1 MGIRE
6 HRVRLVLLLGIWAM
20 ATPAAAQVFGTFNWQ
35 MQPYCN
41 RVTLTLTSAVSG
53 FTLAGTDDQCGAA
66 TKGSVVGVAVFNPD
80 GTVGLNFTIVSS
92 PGGHGTQVSALV
104 SPANGQGT
112 WTDSSG
118 NAGTFAFFAA
128 APGLPV
134 RPAGTAPVDIAPNPN
149 QANDICQGV
158 SAPPT
163 LIFCG
168 STAARWL
175 PGGFGIDGIQVWRD
189 NNGYVHIRGSA
200 QLTTGSVT
208 GTVFVLPP
216 ELRPRRVTGI
226 PIGTGL
232 TGSSEAGSALL
243 LIYPRDY
250 PNANIAGRVAVFS
263 NSVPGYNVI
272 HLGEISFRVDQ

>member
-1 MGIRE
+1 M
-6 HRVRLVLLLGIWAM
+6 
-20 ATPAAAQVFGTFNWQ
+20 
-35 MQPYCN
+35 
-41 RVTLTLTSAVSG
+41 TLTLTTAVSG

-66 TKGSVVGVAVFNPD
+66 TIGSVVGVGVFNGD

-92 PGGHGTQVSALV
+92 PGGQGTQVSALV

-128 APGLPV
+128 SPGLPL

-149 QANDICQGV
+149 QANDICEGV
-158 SAPPT
+158 PTPPT
-163 LIFCG
+163 LIYCG

-175 PGGFGIDGIQVWRD
+175 PGGFGIDGLQVWRD
-189 NNGYVHIRGSA
+189 TNGYVHIRGSA
-200 QLTTGSVT
+200 QITSGSVRD
-208 GTVFVLPP
+208 TVFVLPP

-226 PIGTGL
+226 PIATGL
-232 TGSSEAGSALL
+232 TSSSQAGAALL
-243 LIYPRDY
+243 VIYPRNY
-250 PNANIAGRVAVFS
+250 HNPNIAGRVAVFS

>member
-1 MGIRE
+1 
-6 HRVRLVLLLGIWAM
+6 M
-20 ATPAAAQVFGTFNWQ
+20 ANPAAAQVFGTFNWQ

-41 RVTLTLTSAVSG
+41 RVTLTLTSAVTG
-53 FTLAGTDDQCGAA
+53 FTLAGSDDQCGAA
-66 TKGSVVGVAVFNPD
+66 TKGSVVGMAVFNAD

-92 PGGHGTQVSALV
+92 PGGQGTQVSALV

-128 APGLPV
+128 SPGLPV

-149 QANDICQGV
+149 QANDICEGV
-158 SAPPT
+158 QAPPT
-163 LIFCG
+163 LIYCG
-168 STAARWL
+168 STAARWQS
-175 PGGFGIDGIQVWRD
+175 GGFGINGIQVWRD

-200 QLTTGSVT
+200 LLTSGTARD
-208 GTVFVLPP
+208 TVFVLPS
-216 ELRPRRVTGI
+216 ELRPRRIMAI
-226 PIGTGL
+226 PIATGL
-232 TGSSEAGSALL
+232 SSSSEAGAALL
-243 LIYPRDY
+243 LIYPRNY
-250 PNANIAGRVAVFS
+250 PNVNVAGRVAVFS